1 MKVSI
6 PKGVVYRELDGEMVL
21 LNLDTGNYYGLD
33 PVGTRMWNLL
43 KEHGTTEKV
52 LETMKEE
59 YEVKEEQLRGDI
71 QELVQ
76 KLAAK
81 GLVKADGQKA

>member
-43 KEHGTTEKV
+43 KERGTTEKV
-52 LETMKEE
+52 VETMKEE
-59 YEVKEEQLRGDI
+59 YEVKEENLRGDLE
-71 QELVQ
+71 ELVK
-76 KLAAK
+76 KLAEK